1 MDSHP
6 SAGIRIVI
14 EQTVFENNCTMQAL
28 QNKHG
33 LARPTG
39 CRHTQA
45 TLPAASRVL
54 HPSRL
59 GLKRGSHIVYS
70 ASPPPE
76 QAKQATL
83 PEIKTSGVG
92 SSGKAV
98 VVHRLMVQMILAQP
112 PNLVSGQLHSLPHL
126 DGFSI
131 VALVMSSVLF
141 TKACCKALSR
151 HALYKW
157 MTETGPVYLLPT
169 GPVSS
174 FLHDLRCYTGCDIVD
189 LKEIFFSACITAAAG
204 FARVISDPAAAKHV
218 LRASDNP
225 QSITA
230 YLWHSALWAS
240 LVAAKEACWHYLP
253 TLMPKDLINAAA
265 YLWHSAPWASLFA
278 ATEACWHYLPTVL
291 PKNFIDAAAS

>member
-1 MDSHP
+1 MSKAAWT
-6 SAGIRIVI
+6 SS
-14 EQTVFENNCTMQAL
+14 Q
-28 QNKHG
+28 
-33 LARPTG
+33 LA
-39 CRHTQA
+39 
-45 TLPAASRVL
+45 PAAILDYANYLLQTSEQQNVG
-54 HPSRL
+54 PS
-59 GLKRGSHIVYS
+59 GGKSIDAAGAGKSSI
-70 ASPPPE
+70 SPAWLTQLNMLWSGKG